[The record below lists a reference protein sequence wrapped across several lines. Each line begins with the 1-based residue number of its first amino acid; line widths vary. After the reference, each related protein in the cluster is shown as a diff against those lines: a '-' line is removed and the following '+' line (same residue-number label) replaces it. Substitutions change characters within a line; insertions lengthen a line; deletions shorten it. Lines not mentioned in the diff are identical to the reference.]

1 MAGFQ
6 KQVINSL
13 KFRLSVALSIAILFT
28 AIISCGLTFYFA
40 LDVAHELQDKTLTQ
54 IASVL

>member
-40 LDVAHELQDKTLTQ
+40 LDEAHELQDK
-54 IASVL
+54 